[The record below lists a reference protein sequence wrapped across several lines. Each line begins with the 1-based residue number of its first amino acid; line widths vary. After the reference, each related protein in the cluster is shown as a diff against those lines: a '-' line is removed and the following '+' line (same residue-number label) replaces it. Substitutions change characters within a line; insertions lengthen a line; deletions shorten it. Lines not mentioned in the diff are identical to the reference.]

1 MNMLNG
7 KYAVITGGAKGI
19 GACAA
24 KRFLDEGV
32 AGVAIVDL
40 NLEAAKATAK
50 ELDPTGLRAFAFGC
64 NVANFDDTT
73 RCFREIT
80 ETFGRIDIL
89 VNNAG
94 ITRDKTMMKMP
105 VSDWHA
111 VLNVDLNSL
120 FYCCKQVLPGM
131 IQNQYGKIVNMSSL
145 GYFGAHGQ
153 GNYAAAKY
161 GVLGLTRV
169 LAKEYAKYNITA
181 NAVCPAAVATD
192 MLNDMV
198 PEVLAQRLKLFPRNR
213 AAEPEEV
220 AAVITYLA
228 SDDSSFVN
236 GEKIIVTDGRVCV

>member
-1 MNMLNG
+1 MNILKG
-7 KYAVITGGAKGI
+7 KYAVVTGAAKGI
-19 GACAA
+19 GACVVE
-24 KRFLDEGV
+24 RFLEEGV
-32 AGVAIVDL
+32 AGVALVDM
-40 NLEAAKATAK
+40 NLEAAQETAK
-50 ELDPTGLRAFAFGC
+50 RLDPTGTRAYAFRC
-64 NVANFDDTT
+64 NVAKYDDTT
-73 RCFREIT
+73 RCFDEIT
-80 ETFGRIDIL
+80 KQFGKIDIL

-94 ITRDKTMMKMP
+94 IVRDKTMIKMS
-105 VSDWHA
+105 VEDWNA
-111 VLNVDLNSL
+111 VLAVDLTSV
-120 FYCCKQVLPGM
+120 FYCSKQVLPGM
-131 IQNQYGKIVNMSSL
+131 IERQYGKIVNVSSM
-145 GYFGAHGQ
+145 GYLGAHGQ

-213 AAEPEEV
+213 AAEPEEL

-236 GEKIIVTDGRVCV
+236 GEKIIVTDGRICN

>member
-1 MNMLNG
+1 MLTG
-7 KYAVITGGAKGI
+7 KYAVVTGAAKGI
-19 GACAA
+19 GACAV

-32 AGVAIVDL
+32 AAVALVDL
-40 NLEAAKATAK
+40 NLEAAQATAK
-50 ELDPTGLRAFAFGC
+50 ELDPTGTRAFAFNC

-73 RCFREIT
+73 RCFNEIQ
-80 ETFGRIDIL
+80 EKFGRIDIL

-94 ITRDKTMMKMP
+94 ITRDKTMLKMD
-105 VSDWHA
+105 VADWHA
-111 VLNVDLNSL
+111 VLAVDLTSL

-131 IQNQYGKIVNMSSL
+131 IEQQYGKIINMSSM
-145 GYFGAHGQ
+145 GFGGAHGQ

-181 NAVCPAAVATD
+181 NAICPAAVATD

-198 PEVLAQRLKLFPRNR
+198 PEVLAERLKQFPRNR
-213 AAEPEEV
+213 AAKPEEI
-220 AAVITYLA
+220 ASVIAFLA

-236 GEKIIVTDGRVCV
+236 GEKVIVTDGRMCN

>member
-7 KYAVITGGAKGI
+7 KYAVVTGAAKGI
-19 GACAA
+19 GACAV

-32 AGVAIVDL
+32 AGVALVDM
-40 NLEAAKATAK
+40 NLEAAQATATK
-50 ELDPTGLRAFAFGC
+50 LDPSGTRAFAFQC

-73 RCFREIT
+73 RCFQQIDKR
-80 ETFGRIDIL
+80 FGRIDIL

-94 ITRDKTMMKMP
+94 ITRDKTMIKMP
-105 VSDWHA
+105 VEDWHA
-111 VLNVDLNSL
+111 VLAVDLTSL

-131 IQNQYGKIVNMSSL
+131 IERQYGKIINMSSM
-145 GYFGAHGQ
+145 GYGGAHGQ
-153 GNYAAAKY
+153 SNYAAAKH

-198 PEVLAQRLKLFPRNR
+198 PEVLAQRLKLFPRGR
-213 AAEPEEV
+213 AAQPEEV

-236 GEKIIVTDGRVCV
+236 GEKIIVTDGRMCN

>member
-1 MNMLNG
+1 MNMLLG
-7 KYAVITGGAKGI
+7 KYAVVTGAAKGI
-19 GACAA
+19 GACTVA
-24 KRFLDEGV
+24 RFLEEGV
-32 AGVAIVDL
+32 AGVALVDM
-40 NLEAAKATAK
+40 NLEAAQATAR
-50 ELDPTGLRAFAFGC
+50 ELDPTGKRAIAFAC
-64 NVANFDDTT
+64 NVANFDDVT
-73 RCFREIT
+73 RCFHQIT

-105 VSDWHA
+105 VEDWHA
-111 VLNVDLNSL
+111 VLAVDLTSL

-131 IQNQYGKIVNMSSL
+131 IRQQYGKIINMSSL

-192 MLNDMV
+192 MLKDMV
-198 PEVLAQRLKLFPRNR
+198 PEVLESRLKLFPRGR
-213 AAEPEEV
+213 AAQPEEL
-220 AAVITYLA
+220 AGVITYLA

-236 GEKIIVTDGRVCV
+236 GEKIIVTDGRVCC